1 MARTTNQSNVDLIW
15 TVSELSGLF
24 EKRTN
29 MGGFLQDV
37 VEMISSHM
45 ESDVCSIYLYDEEA
59 DALVLRATKGLK
71 ADSVGA
77 VQLNLGEGI
86 TGQALKE
93 LRPIREARAKK
104 SPHFKLVPEVDEESY
119 ESFLAVP
126 IKRGLNRIGVM
137 VLQDRKPD
145 YFDTQDTRALQAI
158 ASHLAATLEN
168 VEILMEIHGS
178 TARRED
184 REAGEVSVVHGRS
197 AAPGVARGVSV
208 SFGQRTQQL
217 TLAEL
222 ADDESPEASRD
233 GEGAMERFRSALD
246 ATQEQLEALQHQIG
260 EDLSDV
266 ASLIF
271 SSHLLMLKDEQFS
284 SHITEQIESGT
295 APEQAVTRVINEYV
309 ELFSQSS
316 NARTREKT
324 QDIKDLGHRLLRNLQ
339 GHDDDTGDYRGQI
352 VIAAEL
358 FPSELVKVALQDV
371 EGLVLQ
377 DGGLTAH
384 ISILA
389 RSLGVPVVLTRDERV
404 YNVPDET
411 EMILDADHGTVY
423 INPDENVRSTFEA
436 NRGAAEEADRSV
448 AEIPDESYTACG
460 TRVSVLANI
469 NIVQDVRLALEYK
482 AEGIG
487 LYRSEFP
494 FIVRNDFPTEDEQ
507 YDIYRRVI
515 SSMGEREVVL
525 RTLDIGGD
533 KVLPQPRLEEQNPFL
548 GFRGIRFSLSNVD
561 IFKEQLRAMLR
572 AGHNADLHILLPM
585 ISAVDEVVQARE
597 ILERCKEE
605 LAAEGLDYNEKP
617 KLGAMIELPSAVEAI
632 SALSSTADFLSIG
645 TNDLVMYLLAVDRAN
660 DHVGHMYKHYH
671 PAVLGALHRIV
682 ANAKAPEER
691 LSICGDAASDPVMC
705 EFLLGIGLRRFSVEP
720 RALPKMKERVGSLR
734 IDECKAVAETLLRM
748 TSISEIEE
756 YLGVSEETGPS

>member
-1 MARTTNQSNVDLIW
+1 
-15 TVSELSGLF
+15 VSELSGLF